1 LLSASIHTTIPR
13 QVHHDLEVPPMTVA
27 EQIMQHINAL
37 PETAQTEVLDFVEYL
52 ESKKDIE

>member
-1 LLSASIHTTIPR
+1 
-13 QVHHDLEVPPMTVA
+13 MTVA